1 MYPEGTERDKYVAA
15 APNFRI
21 PYWDWAAAPA
31 AGKSVL
37 PDSVGGSPGVNVDG
51 PAGVQ
56 TIANPLWS
64 YQFQPLNTTELPN
77 PPVSTPAL

>member
-1 MYPEGTERDKYVAA
+1 MFPEGEVRDKYTTAA
-15 APNFRI
+15 QSFRI

-31 AGKSVL
+31 PGQSSF
-37 PDSVGGSPGVNVDG
+37 PSSVGGSPWIDADG

-56 TIANPLWS
+56 TIANPLFS

-77 PPVSTPAL
+77 LPVSY